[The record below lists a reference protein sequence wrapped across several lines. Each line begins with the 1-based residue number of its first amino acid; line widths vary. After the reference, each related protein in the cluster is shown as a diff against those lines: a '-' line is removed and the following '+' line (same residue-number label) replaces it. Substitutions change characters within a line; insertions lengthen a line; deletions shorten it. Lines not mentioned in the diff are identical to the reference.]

1 MRASNIRSASWNA
14 KDTMDCA
21 SGTCTETFLF
31 FGFLCMLFSGFASC
45 RMLFSSV
52 AGIPWPLPTKKK
64 REITRCYDRAFH
76 SCRAVTQLQTEVSFN
91 LNVRFLIV
99 FVFCHLIFWF
109 WFSPWSSPK
118 DLTSIICSSIA
129 RKCAKKC
136 KRVELANYKRFTAN
150 IVNLQKMLQNEYL
163 LCSLANSASIQT
175 RRGFG
180 KVKKPAPLKRP
191 RWWYVTGT
199 DWVSSS
205 YTAVLTPGLTISLRV
220 HT

>member
-52 AGIPWPLPTKKK
+52 AGIPWPLPTKK

-99 FVFCHLIFWF
+99 FVFCHLMFWF
-109 WFSPWSSPK
+109 WFFPVIFSQRFNVNH
-118 DLTSIICSSIA
+118 LLFNCA
-129 RKCAKKC
+129 EMRKEVQTCWTRK
-136 KRVELANYKRFTAN
+136 
-150 IVNLQKMLQNEYL
+150 LQTFY
-163 LCSLANSASIQT
+163 
-175 RRGFG
+175 R
-180 KVKKPAPLKRP
+180 
-191 RWWYVTGT
+191 
-199 DWVSSS
+199 
-205 YTAVLTPGLTISLRV
+205 
-220 HT
+220 